1 MSSSSSHSRKSGTI
15 AVLGAL
21 FLSSAIAPF
30 TVIKPAEAQ
39 LFKNQGQ
46 TSGQT
51 QNQNRTVSIA
61 TGTTI
66 PVMYSEAEKILV
78 AKDETLNVTVQVAA
92 NLRDRNNQVLI
103 PYGTKIEG
111 RIEPVENGSRFV
123 AERLIFSENDTQ
135 NIYAESRVISRTETI
150 NKGAD
155 TGQILKGA
163 AIGAGAA
170 AIISILT
177 GDRSIGLMELIIGGG
192 LGAAGG
198 WIFGGN
204 SAEVVAIEPDQGDLN
219 LVLSDRLSLQPYAYR
234 TPQTARSN

>member
-1 MSSSSSHSRKSGTI
+1 MSSSSSHPYKSGTV
-15 AVLGAL
+15 AVLSAL

-30 TVIKPAEAQ
+30 TFIKSAEAQ

-46 TSGQT
+46 T
-51 QNQNRTVSIA
+51 QNLNRTVTIA
-61 TGTTI
+61 TGTSI

-78 AKDETLNVTVQVAA
+78 AKDETLNLTVEVAA
-92 NLRDRNNQVLI
+92 NLKDRYGQVLV

-111 RIEPVENGSRFV
+111 RIEPTEDGSQFV
-123 AERLIFSENDTQ
+123 AERLIFSENDSQ
-135 NIYAESRVISRTETI
+135 DIYAESRVISRTETI
-150 NKGAD
+150 EKGAD
-155 TGQILKGA
+155 TGDILKGA

-192 LGAAGG
+192 LGAVGG
-198 WIFGGN
+198 WVFGGD
-204 SAEVVAIEPDQGDLN
+204 SAEVIAIEPKQGDLN

-234 TPQTARSN
+234 TPQTARRN